1 MRVNAQKLAFNLKSP
16 LVGGFLLAKK
26 YGLTAFEILV
36 AGVGF
41 EPTTFWLWARR
52 ATGLLYPATIGI
64 IVRLTKQKVKPLAE
78 VTAVLGLFGIFL
90 NVFGFGGFGIFWKN
104 NYGFAFEFFA
114 KFGARHQFLVFFSFV
129 ILLFEFESFNFEL
142 ELGGFELARFELF
155 FERPV
160 ARHGRN
166 SAPSP
171 GKTQNQSDHKDD
183 IIERQNVAL
192 GEVAHASEKS
202 FDFLPHVIII
212 ALMLTCFV
220 CPLPCYYAILFPMGA

>member
-1 MRVNAQKLAFNLKSP
+1 M
-16 LVGGFLLAKK
+16 AKK

-78 VTAVLGLFGIFL
+78 VAAILGLFGIFL
-90 NVFGFGGFGIFWKN
+90 NVFGFGGFGIFWKDDD
-104 NYGFAFEFFA
+104 GFAFEFFA
-114 KFGARHQFLVFFSFV
+114 KFGTCHEFLVFFGFV
-129 ILLFEFESFNFEL
+129 ILFFEFKSFNFEL
-142 ELGGFELARFELF
+142 ELGSFELAGFELF
-155 FERPV
+155 FKRPV

-166 SAPSP
+166 SAPRP
-171 GKTQNQSDHKDD
+171 GKTQNQSNHEDD

-192 GEVAHASEKS
+192 REVAHASEKG

-212 ALMLTCFV
+212 ALMLRRFYA
-220 CPLPCYYAILFPMGA
+220 PLPCYYAILFPMGA